1 MRSTFPSSS
10 VEDAGVTLVAVGTTP
25 LDMKKFSRRLV
36 GSGVAYVVLAL
47 RLSEVSPVDG
57 EGPS

>member
-1 MRSTFPSSS
+1 MRSTFPSLS

-36 GSGVAYVVLAL
+36 GSGVAYIVLAL